1 MEEKASL
8 IKFIEAIE
16 VLSKSKSL
24 RDGDVEQSLK
34 EILKLATE
42 AIGCQRANA
51 WIFNEDM
58 TVLTSLMSYAKA
70 GMVYNVEQA
79 LNRKDLPEYFK
90 GLVKNEIIVS
100 EDAVAEELNHELV
113 DIYLNPNK
121 IKSMIDIPIRSEGE
135 MIGVVCFEEVNNYRK
150 WTNEEKKFT
159 QSLAQLISIA
169 LETNK
174 KKNYRLKLESLVRQ
188 KDVLISEI
196 NHRVKNNISVII
208 GLINLQRHKSK
219 DVYHTNLFNEVKD
232 KVFSMSAV
240 QEQLLLSQEVD
251 KINLGDFLSSLLNN
265 LNRSYEKEVVVMIEK
280 EEIFIDLTKGI
291 PLGLI
296 ANEIITNSYKYAF
309 GDLNDSPQLK
319 VKCYKTD
326 CDICVCFED
335 NGPGYNLTSE
345 NVGMG
350 LGIIKDLCDQID
362 GKIDF
367 VNNNGASTIITF
379 QCD

>member
-1 MEEKASL
+1 
-8 IKFIEAIE
+8 
-16 VLSKSKSL
+16 
-24 RDGDVEQSLK
+24 
-34 EILKLATE
+34 
-42 AIGCQRANA
+42 
-51 WIFNEDM
+51 
-58 TVLTSLMSYAKA
+58 MSYAKA

-296 ANEIITNSYKYAF
+296 ANELITNSYKYAF

-367 VNNNGASTIITF
+367 VNNNGANTIITF
-379 QCD
+379 QGS